1 MISISKLKQTPVLL
15 LMIFLVF
22 SSQAVAFAD
31 FDQSESSR
39 AFKNYSPADL
49 SINIIERASA
59 NEIKVELCNNGDEA
73 VIEIGFKFETSNLE
87 LASNN
92 ATWQGELIGQTC
104 QVMNFSGTADE
115 GVSSLR
121 ASLISSTLGNG
132 VKNFDANS
140 LNDFAYTEFSN

>member
-1 MISISKLKQTPVLL
+1 MIV
-15 LMIFLVF
+15 LVF

-31 FDQSESSR
+31 FDQSQTTNN
-39 AFKNYSPADL
+39 FKKYSPADL
-49 SINIIERASA
+49 SIHVIERAYA
-59 NEIKVELCNNGDEA
+59 DEIKIELCNLGKDA